1 MQKKKKKL
9 VEPKKNENN
18 NPVTLFKAFNE
29 KEKKNKDKN
38 EKLIILKMFIKN
50 TLFFTKIVIK

>member
-1 MQKKKKKL
+1 MKIITQLHYLKRLMKKK
-9 VEPKKNENN
+9 
-18 NPVTLFKAFNE
+18 
-29 KEKKNKDKN
+29 KKNKDKN